1 MASRAV
7 PRTTPAI
14 PAMQPSSSSI
24 KFLMSPTQ
32 VEGVVGA
39 IKQQIRVFMG
49 QVVNPAH
56 AMVEQVIGGA
66 WKGDGAT
73 RFVEE
78 MKSLVLPQLLSV
90 WGMTIS
96 TAEGIDKAKE
106 TMLNADNQAG
116 KIASSLMDEF
126 KGIYH

>member
-1 MASRAV
+1 MKQAYIV
-7 PRTTPAI
+7 MFQVKQPLTTLVN
-14 PAMQPSSSSI
+14 Q
-24 KFLMSPTQ
+24 
-32 VEGVVGA
+32 VVGG
-39 IKQQIRVFMG
+39 V
-49 QVVNPAH
+49 
-56 AMVEQVIGGA
+56 

-78 MKSLVLPQLLSV
+78 MNSVVNAQIDNLEKSIGDYGWQV
-90 WGMTIS
+90 TN
-96 TAEGIDKAKE
+96 AKE